1 MDAIF
6 TNSEKNKTFEPY
18 GLLLNLAN
26 KTTLKRS
33 DIYVALSNLSMYF
46 TWKNINKKIKKSYK
60 KKKKHT
66 HKLKCQL
73 QHRHLNYPI
82 DHTLNQILTLSLS
95 VKKSQ
100 IKD

>member
-26 KTTLKRS
+26 KITLKRS
-33 DIYVALSNLSMYF
+33 DIYVALSNRSMYF

-60 KKKKHT
+60 KKQKKKNTHT
-66 HKLKCQL
+66 
-73 QHRHLNYPI
+73 
-82 DHTLNQILTLSLS
+82 
-95 VKKSQ
+95 Q
-100 IKD
+100 IKMSAPTWTLELPNRSYSKSDTHA

>member
-26 KTTLKRS
+26 KITLKRS
-33 DIYVALSNLSMYF
+33 DIYVALSNRSMYF

-60 KKKKHT
+60 EKQKKKKTHT
-66 HKLKCQL
+66 QNKMSA
-73 QHRHLNYPI
+73 PTW
-82 DHTLNQILTLSLS
+82 TLELPNRSYS
-95 VKKSQ
+95 KS
-100 IKD
+100 DTHA

>member
-26 KTTLKRS
+26 KITLKRS
-33 DIYVALSNLSMYF
+33 DIYVALSNRSMYF

-60 KKKKHT
+60 KKQKKKTHT

-73 QHRHLNYPI
+73 QHGHLNYPI
-82 DHTLNQILTLSLS
+82 DHILNQILTLSLS
-95 VKKSQ
+95 
-100 IKD
+100 IT

>member
-26 KTTLKRS
+26 KITLKRS
-33 DIYVALSNLSMYF
+33 DIYVALSNRSMYF

-60 KKKKHT
+60 EKQKKKKNTHT
-66 HKLKCQL
+66 
-73 QHRHLNYPI
+73 
-82 DHTLNQILTLSLS
+82 
-95 VKKSQ
+95 Q
-100 IKD
+100 IKMSAPTWTLELPNRSYSKSDTHA

>member
-26 KTTLKRS
+26 KITLKRS
-33 DIYVALSNLSMYF
+33 DIYVALSNRSMYF

-60 KKKKHT
+60 EKQKKKKHT

-73 QHRHLNYPI
+73 QHGHLNYPI
-82 DHTLNQILTLSLS
+82 DHILNQILTLSLS
-95 VKKSQ
+95 
-100 IKD
+100 IT

>member
-26 KTTLKRS
+26 KITLKRS
-33 DIYVALSNLSMYF
+33 DIYVALSNRSMYF
-46 TWKNINKKIKKSYK
+46 TWKNINKKNKKVIKRKEK

-66 HKLKCQL
+66 HT
-73 QHRHLNYPI
+73 N
-82 DHTLNQILTLSLS
+82 
-95 VKKSQ
+95 
-100 IKD
+100 

>member
-26 KTTLKRS
+26 KITLKRS
-33 DIYVALSNLSMYF
+33 DIYVASSNRSMYF

-60 KKKKHT
+60 KKQKKKKHT
-66 HKLKCQL
+66 
-73 QHRHLNYPI
+73 
-82 DHTLNQILTLSLS
+82 
-95 VKKSQ
+95 Q
-100 IKD
+100 IKMSAPTWTLELPNRSYSKSDTHA

>member
-26 KTTLKRS
+26 KITLKRS
-33 DIYVALSNLSMYF
+33 DIYVALSNRSMYF

-60 KKKKHT
+60 KKQKKKKTHT
-66 HKLKCQL
+66 
-73 QHRHLNYPI
+73 
-82 DHTLNQILTLSLS
+82 
-95 VKKSQ
+95 Q
-100 IKD
+100 IKMSAPTWTLELPNRSYSKSDIHA

>member
-6 TNSEKNKTFEPY
+6 TNSKKNKTFEPY

-60 KKKKHT
+60 KKKKAKKTKKTHT
-66 HKLKCQL
+66 
-73 QHRHLNYPI
+73 N
-82 DHTLNQILTLSLS
+82 
-95 VKKSQ
+95 
-100 IKD
+100 